1 MTCNIIATGSDGN
14 ATIVNGGILID
25 CGVTMKSLR
34 PYAKQLRLVLLT
46 HTHSDHF
53 KPPTVR
59 ALAKARP
66 ALRWACCYWMVDQL
80 LAVGVDR
87 RCIDV
92 VEPGQCVSYEDFAS
106 VMPEKTPHN
115 VPNCCWHV
123 FTGGESLI
131 YATDCGDLDGIEA
144 EEYDM
149 YLIEANHSRAE
160 LEARIAEKEAAGEFA
175 YEIKAAENH
184 LSREQ
189 AIDWLARNMGPRSQW
204 IPMHEHKDKGGGA
217 NGGTPDVCEN
227 DSSF

>member
-14 ATIVNGGILID
+14 ATIINDAILID
-25 CGVTMKSLR
+25 IGVTMKALR

-53 KPPTVR
+53 KPATVR

-66 ALRWACCYWMVDQL
+66 ALRWACCYWMVDIL
-80 LAVGVDR
+80 LASGVNIR
-87 RCIDV
+87 QIDV
-92 VEPGQCVSYEDFAS
+92 ITPGNAASYDGLAA
-106 VMPEKTPHN
+106 VMPEKTLHN

-123 FTGGESLI
+123 FSGNECMI
-131 YATDCGDLDGIEA
+131 YATDCGTLDGIEA
-144 EEYDM
+144 KDYDL

-160 LEARIAEKEAAGEFA
+160 LEARIAEKEAAGEYA

-189 AIDWLARNMGPRSQW
+189 AIDWLAANMGPKSEW
-204 IPMHEHKDKGGGA
+204 IPMHEHKNKGGGTDA
-217 NGGTPDVCEN
+217 EQDHKGVDLHE
-227 DSSF
+227 

>member
-14 ATIVNGGILID
+14 ATIINDTILID
-25 CGVTMKSLR
+25 CGVTMKALR
-34 PYAKQLRLVLLT
+34 PFAKQLRLVLLT

-66 ALRWACCYWMVDQL
+66 ALRWACCPWMVDHL
-80 LAVGVDR
+80 LAAGVNI

-92 VEPGQCVSYEDFAS
+92 IKPGHAAEYHDLAA
-106 VMPEKTPHN
+106 VMPEKVHHN

-123 FTGGESLI
+123 FTGGETLI

-144 EEYDM
+144 EDYDM
-149 YLIEANHSRAE
+149 YLIECNHSRAE
-160 LEARIAEKEAAGEFA
+160 LEARIAEKEAAGQFA
-175 YEIKAAENH
+175 YELKAAENH

-189 AIDWLARNMGPRSQW
+189 AIDWLSRNMGPNSKW
-204 IPMHEHKDKGGGA
+204 LPMHEHKEKGGGTD
-217 NGGTPDVCEN
+217 GGAPDVGK
-227 DSSF
+227 DDH